1 MKAVLTGATGY
12 IGGRLLQ
19 RLLRDGWTLCAVVHP
34 ADLTA
39 LPEGVLRIEDPHNAG
54 VLASA
59 LSAFAPDAVFHLA
72 ASQDLADTPDA
83 SDTLIDTN
91 LAFGG
96 RVLAAARA
104 SQSRAFVAAGTYS
117 SHADGTSAYAP
128 QTLYA
133 ATKCAFGDLALHYR
147 RNTELPTV
155 ILEFSDTYGPGDDRP
170 KFMNLAASAARTRTR
185 LDASPG
191 EQILRPLHVDDV
203 VSALVHAAHALL
215 KGESLDPVHSVAG
228 TEPVTLKELVAALE
242 QATALSVPI
251 QWGARPYRSG
261 EIMSPYA
268 GNGLPGWQPEIR
280 LAVGLAEVYGKDRS
294 R

>member
-19 RLLRDGWTLCAVVHP
+19 QLLGDGWMLCAVVHP
-34 ADLTA
+34 EDPTA
-39 LPEGVLRIEDPHNAG
+39 LPKGVLRIDDPGSAEA
-54 VLASA
+54 LASSF
-59 LSAFAPDAVFHLA
+59 SAFAPDAVFHLA
-72 ASQDLADTPDA
+72 ASQDLTDTPGA
-83 SDTLIDTN
+83 SDALIEAN
-91 LAFGG
+91 LALGG

-104 SQSRAFVAAGTYS
+104 SRASAFVAAGTYS
-117 SHADGTSAYAP
+117 THADGTPSYAP

-133 ATKCAFGDLALHYR
+133 ATKRAFADLAMHYR

-155 ILEFSDTYGPGDDRP
+155 ILEFSDTYGPGDVRP

-191 EQILRPLHVDDV
+191 EQVLRPLHVDDV
-203 VSALVHAAHALL
+203 VGALVHAAHALL
-215 KGESLDPVHSVAG
+215 NGESLDLVHSVAG
-228 TEPVTLKELVAALE
+228 AEPVTLKELVAALE
-242 QATALSVPI
+242 QAMALNVPI

-268 GNGLPGWQPEIR
+268 GNALPGWQPRIK